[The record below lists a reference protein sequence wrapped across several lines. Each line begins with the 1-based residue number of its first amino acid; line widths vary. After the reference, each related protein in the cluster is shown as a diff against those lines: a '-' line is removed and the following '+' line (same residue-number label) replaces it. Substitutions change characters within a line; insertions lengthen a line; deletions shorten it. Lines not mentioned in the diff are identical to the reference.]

1 MARILIIDDDHQ
13 FRKMLRQTL
22 TRREFE
28 VGEAS
33 NGNQALEELTRTAY
47 DLVILDLIMPG
58 MEGVEM
64 TIELCKKF
72 PELKI
77 IAVSGGSPKLDP
89 DITLTA
95 VKLLGADHILKKPFG
110 SEELFGAI
118 NRLVRA

>member
-1 MARILIIDDDHQ
+1 
-13 FRKMLRQTL
+13 
-22 TRREFE
+22 
-28 VGEAS
+28 
-33 NGNQALEELTRTAY
+33 
-47 DLVILDLIMPG
+47 